1 MFESPL
7 TPEKLAE
14 ILSTLRTGL
23 EDLLGD
29 QLEAVYLYGSHARG
43 DAQPDSDIDVLVV
56 LNGEFDYFNMIER
69 TSKLTVDLSLEND
82 TLVSLAFTSKK
93 NYAHKMS
100 PFLMNVREEG
110 IAV

>member
-1 MFESPL
+1 MFEAPL
-7 TPEKLAE
+7 TSEQLE
-14 ILSTLRTGL
+14 RILSSLRCVL
-23 EDLLGD
+23 EQLLGD
-29 QLEAVYLYGSHARG
+29 QLEAVYLYGSQARG
-43 DAQPDSDIDVLVV
+43 DARPDSDIDVLVV

-69 TSKLTVDLSLEND
+69 TSKLTTDLSLEND
-82 TLVSLAFTSKK
+82 TVVSLAFTSKE